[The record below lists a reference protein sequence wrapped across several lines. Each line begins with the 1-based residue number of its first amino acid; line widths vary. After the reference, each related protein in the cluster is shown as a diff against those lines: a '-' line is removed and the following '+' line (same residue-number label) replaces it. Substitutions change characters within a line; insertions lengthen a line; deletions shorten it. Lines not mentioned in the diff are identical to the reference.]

1 MYPLFIVT
9 ASALLASLMANRR
22 KTWRALGIS
31 LKRFTNILPAFSG
44 MLILFSVAIVLLPA
58 STIEKLLGGDN
69 PWLGVLI
76 ASVAGS
82 VTLMPGFIAFPL
94 CGALLQENV
103 PYMVL
108 AAFTTTMMSVGILTC
123 MLEEQYF
130 GWKVTIARNSIS
142 LLVALT
148 VAIVT
153 GLVFGEIWP

>member
-1 MYPLFIVT
+1 MYALLIVT
-9 ASALLASLMANRR
+9 GVALFASLLTNRQ
-22 KTWRALGIS
+22 KTWRALVIA
-31 LKRFTNILPAFSG
+31 LKRFTKILPAFSG

-58 STIEKLLGGDN
+58 ATIEKLLGGNN
-69 PWLGVLI
+69 PWLGVII

-94 CGALLQENV
+94 CGALLQQNV

-108 AAFTTTMMSVGILTC
+108 AAFTTTMMSVGVLTC

-130 GWKVTIARNSIS
+130 GWKVTIFRNSIS
-142 LLVALT
+142 LLVALL

-153 GLVFGEIWP
+153 GLVFGEIWT